1 VAARQAAIFSPPI
14 NHLRPPIDHALSEEL
29 GLFGATGAGVRRPFR
44 AMRSISAKGTVVGDE
59 AEYPCDFAPAQRG
72 CHAHC
77 RARYGRSGR
86 RIECTGRRSAGGVTS
101 GFYVGGHVGGG
112 FADSS
117 WNDPFTGGS
126 NNFNKGGFIGGGQIG
141 FNTQFDRLVLGL
153 EGDFSWTGIKNH
165 STDSL
170 GDALTAN
177 TQWTSTVTGRIGAAF
192 DRLLVYSKGG
202 LAIAREHD
210 SLTDLALNTSSTT
223 LTRTGWTAGAGLEYA
238 LNRNWSVRVEYDYL
252 GFGSK
257 PLNFTTPLLGSV
269 TPTASLNVQEV
280 KAGLNFKFGN

>member
-1 VAARQAAIFSPPI
+1 MKLNIHVISRPLSGGATLIAALGMAALAGALSAQAADLPAVSRPAPLAPVAYAPPVY
-14 NHLRPPIDHALSEEL
+14 NW
-29 GLFGATGAGVRRPFR
+29 
-44 AMRSISAKGTVVGDE
+44 
-59 AEYPCDFAPAQRG
+59 
-72 CHAHC
+72 
-77 RARYGRSGR
+77 
-86 RIECTGRRSAGGVTS
+86 S

-238 LNRNWSVRVEYDYL
+238 LNRNWSVRLEYDYL

-257 PLNFTTPLLGSV
+257 PLNFNTPLLGSV
-269 TPTASLNVQEV
+269 TPTASSNVQEV
-280 KAGLNFKFGN
+280 KAGLNFKFGD